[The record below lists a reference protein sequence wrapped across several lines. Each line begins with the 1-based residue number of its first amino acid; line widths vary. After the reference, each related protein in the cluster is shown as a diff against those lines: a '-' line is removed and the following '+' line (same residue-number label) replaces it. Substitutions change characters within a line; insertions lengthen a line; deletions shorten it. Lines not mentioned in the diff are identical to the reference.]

1 MRGKRLLTDALAREH
16 QPRDLPVHRSN
27 AEPDLTP
34 NISSSSAAWH
44 YSYDLMGHQTGA
56 TPPTNAYSPLAST
69 SNSYGLSGAGRLD
82 TTTTGTR
89 GTTYYYDVAGRQY
102 KTDVTTSTTL
112 TTTLTLDSLGRQTSI
127 STGSGG
133 DLLAE
138 TYDAVNR
145 LTSISRASLSITTFT
160 YNADGTAATR
170 TDRDGAGTAHLN
182 TFTYTTLGQLA
193 NAGLPDSAG
202 SAAYTWGLDGNMAT
216 RTWGSSAITGT
227 YRYDG
232 AKRPISLTIARTGQG
247 QNDVISRTYDLVGNV
262 TAETQTLARSG
273 GSGSRNP
280 TLAYGQTESFTYD
293 AANRVTA
300 SSFDGSVPE
309 ARTYT
314 YDADGN
320 RRSVTEAGVT
330 FYYFYDATD
339 AVVTKKTPPTSHPRP
354 RPPAPTAASATTRWA
369 ISRQA
374 HRAPPMARSWSRPPI
389 RTIPPVTCSPS
400 TQAYRA
406 Q

>member
-1 MRGKRLLTDALAREH
+1 
-16 QPRDLPVHRSN
+16 
-27 AEPDLTP
+27 
-34 NISSSSAAWH
+34 
-44 YSYDLMGHQTGA
+44 MGHQTGA

-389 RTIPPVTCSPS
+389 RTTPPVTCSPS
-400 TQAYRA
+400 TQGYPV